1 MTSLLVFA
9 SAELL
14 TSSALYAAAAAA
26 LGWALVSARPRLA
39 MLAGA
44 EAERRAEL
52 KKNDFIVRAA
62 EPWFE
67 ALAEKNAKWFKGS
80 LAEMQRQLD
89 LVFPGRW
96 TSAEF
101 LAASQLQ
108 GVGLALAIFT
118 LGLIIG
124 EFSSVAIFGLFVGLI
139 FPYLQKNALKK
150 KASRRKSQVR
160 ARLPFVLDL
169 TALMME
175 SGALF
180 TACIQTVVQ
189 ETGKHAIA
197 EELSRVLASLRQGIP
212 RAAALKEFSKRL
224 DDHDVDEVVFAVN
237 TSEELGTPL
246 DKTLRSMADRM
257 RQRRIQE
264 LERQAEQA
272 KVHITW
278 PAMLVMVACLL
289 VVASPIMLGAG

>member
-1 MTSLLVFA
+1 MA
-9 SAELL
+9 SATPLVG
-14 TSSALYAAAAAA
+14 SALLGCAAAA
-26 LGWALVSARPRLA
+26 LGWTLVSTRTRGASLV
-39 MLAGA
+39 GA
-44 EAERRAEL
+44 EAERRAL
-52 KKNDFIVRAA
+52 LRSNDPAIRFT

-67 ALAEKNAKWFKGS
+67 ALTEFNAKHFKNS
-80 LAEMQRQLD
+80 EAETQRRLD
-89 LVFPGRW
+89 LVYPGQW

-101 LAASQLQ
+101 LAAAQLQ
-108 GVGLALAIFT
+108 GLGVAAAVVGLGAI
-118 LGLIIG
+118 LGAVPA
-124 EFSSVAIFGLFVGLI
+124 VAGFAVFAGLMYPFLKMSG
-139 FPYLQKNALKK
+139 LKK
-150 KASRRKSQVR
+150 LAAKRKSQVR
-160 ARLPFVLDL
+160 SRLPFVLDL

-180 TACIQTVVQ
+180 TACVQTVVQ

-197 EELSRVLASLRQGIP
+197 EELGRVLASLRQGLP
-212 RAAALKEFSKRL
+212 RATALKEFAKRL

-246 DKTLRSMADRM
+246 DKTLRTMADRM

-264 LERQAEQA
+264 LERRAETA

-289 VVASPIMLGAG
+289 VVAAPIMLAGGQ